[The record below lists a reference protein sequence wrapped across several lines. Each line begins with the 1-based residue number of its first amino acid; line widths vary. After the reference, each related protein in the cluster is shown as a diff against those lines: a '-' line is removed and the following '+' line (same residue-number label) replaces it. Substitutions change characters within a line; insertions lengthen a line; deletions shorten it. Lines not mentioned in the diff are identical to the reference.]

1 MTPHVSTEK
10 LTALNEKYRP
20 FAEIAQ
26 GLQEINEYPPK
37 FHFSAKDNICAIGFQ
52 ARAGSKILEGYRP
65 PFDAT
70 VVRKMREANGI
81 LIGKTNMDE
90 FGFGTFC
97 TNSAFGIPLNPHDI
111 ERSCGGSSGGAAAI
125 TALLDRHVALAES
138 TGGSISCPASFCGV
152 IGLTPTYGR
161 VSRYGLIDYANSLDK
176 IGLVTRSVADLKRF
190 LPVISG
196 PDRRDPTSCVQP
208 ELRLDGPKVKSVAVP
223 EEALQNLDPAVLRA
237 FEVALDKLS
246 EMGIEAHRVSMPSLG
261 FALAAY
267 YVLATSEASTN
278 LARYKGMLFG
288 VRGGKID
295 QSFNDYFSEVRSA
308 NFGKEAKR
316 RVLLGTY
323 TRMVGFRDR
332 YYLKALA
339 VRQLIIKEYLGLM
352 ERDDLIITPTMPF
365 IAPRFTEIAK
375 MKPLEIY
382 QADFLT
388 VPPNLTGMPHISMP
402 CGYQDGMPIGMQLVA
417 PHWEERRLLDVAE
430 RWCDDFKIRFPEVS
444 G

>member
-1 MTPHVSTEK
+1 
-10 LTALNEKYRP
+10 LNEKYRP
-20 FAEIAQ
+20 FSEFSQ
-26 GLQEINEYPPK
+26 DLRELSEYPPR

-52 ARAGSKILEGYRP
+52 ARAGSKILNGYRP

-70 VVRKMREANGI
+70 VVRKLREADGT

-97 TNSAFGIPLNPHDI
+97 TNSAYGVPRNPHDV
-111 ERSCGGSSGGAAAI
+111 ERTCGGSSGGAAAI
-125 TALLDRHVALAES
+125 TALLQKHVALAES

-152 IGLTPTYGR
+152 IGFTPTYGR

-176 IGLVTRSVADLKRF
+176 IGLIVRRPDDLKRF
-190 LPVISG
+190 LPIISG
-196 PDRRDPTSCVQP
+196 PDKKDPTSCVQP
-208 ELRLDGPKVKSVAVP
+208 KLELGDYHIKRVAVP
-223 EEALQNLDPAVLRA
+223 EEALQNLDPAVLRT
-237 FEVALDKLS
+237 FEGALDKLG
-246 EMGIEAHRVSMPSLG
+246 EMGIESHRVSMPSLG

-278 LARYKGMLFG
+278 LARYRGMLFG
-288 VRGGKID
+288 VRGGQID

-339 VRQLIIKEYLGLM
+339 VRQLIIKEYQGLM
-352 ERDDLIITPTMPF
+352 GRDDAVITPTMPF

-375 MKPLEIY
+375 MKPLEVY

-388 VPPNLTGMPHISMP
+388 VPPNLTGMPHVSLP

-430 RWCDDFKIRFPEVS
+430 RWCSDFEIKFPDVS

>member
-1 MTPHVSTEK
+1 MTCLISTEK
-10 LTALNEKYRP
+10 LTALNDKYRP

-26 GLQEINEYPPK
+26 DLQEMNEYPPK
-37 FHFSAKDNICAIGFQ
+37 FHFSAKDNICATGFQ

-70 VVRKMREANGI
+70 AVRKMREANGI

-111 ERSCGGSSGGAAAI
+111 ERTCGGSSGGAAAI

-152 IGLTPTYGR
+152 IGFTPTYGR

-208 ELRLDGPKVKSVAVP
+208 ELRLDGSKVKSVAVP

-237 FEVALDKLS
+237 FEVALDKLG

-288 VRGGKID
+288 VRGGRID

-339 VRQLIIKEYLGLM
+339 VRQLVIKEYLGLM
-352 ERDDLIITPTMPF
+352 ERDDLVITPTMPF

-375 MKPLEIY
+375 MKPLEVY

-388 VPPNLTGMPHISMP
+388 VPPNLTGMPHISLP

-417 PHWEERRLLDVAE
+417 PHWEERRLLYVAE